1 MSYRTIAVHVNQ
13 ATSAEQRIR
22 LAAAI
27 ALAHNAHLV
36 GAAATAVPIEL
47 YLPGALGESDGALS
61 VYIEFLRENARAALK
76 RFAEIARNAG
86 IASVEERIVED
97 EPGAAMS
104 LQARYSDLTVIGQ
117 TNPDESPSDPRID
130 FPEYVVMNSG
140 RPVMIVPYAGSFDRV
155 GQRVLVAWDA
165 SVEATRAIAGA
176 MPILERA
183 ELVQVIVFNPKTG
196 FAGHGEQSGADI
208 ALFLARHGVKVEVSQ
223 QQAGSDLSIG
233 NALLS
238 HAADFGA
245 DLLVMGG
252 YGHSRIREVILGGV
266 THTILASMTVPV
278 LMSH

>member
-13 ATSAEQRIR
+13 AKTAEQRIR
-22 LAAAI
+22 LAAGI

-36 GAAATAVPIEL
+36 GAAATAVPIGF
-47 YLPGALGESDGALS
+47 YLPGALGESDAALL
-61 VYIEFLRENARAALK
+61 VYMESLREQAKTALA
-76 RFAEIARNAG
+76 RFAQIARG
-86 IASVEERIVED
+86 TGLASVEERIVED

-104 LQARYSDLTVIGQ
+104 LQARYSDLAVIGQ
-117 TNPDESPSDPRID
+117 SDPEESPADPRID
-130 FPEYVVMNSG
+130 FPEYVIMNSG
-140 RPVMIVPYAGSFDRV
+140 RPVLVVPYAGTFERV
-155 GQRVLVAWDA
+155 GKRVLVAWDA

-176 MPILERA
+176 MPLLERA
-183 ELVQVIVFNPKTG
+183 DLVQVAVFNPRTG
-196 FAGHGEQSGADI
+196 FGEHGEQPGADI

-223 QQAGSDLSIG
+223 QRAGSDIDIG

-245 DLLVMGG
+245 DLIVMGG

-266 THTILASMTVPV
+266 THTILRSMTVPV